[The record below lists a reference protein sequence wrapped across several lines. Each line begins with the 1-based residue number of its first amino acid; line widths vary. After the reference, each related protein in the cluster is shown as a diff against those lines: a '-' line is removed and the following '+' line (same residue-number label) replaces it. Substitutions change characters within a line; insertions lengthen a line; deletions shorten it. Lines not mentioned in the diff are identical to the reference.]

1 MREKAWMLIIIISL
15 LFLVGTVGAEM
26 PDNVTITGNSSWIVA
41 GSGPSTYMV
50 TVTNQS
56 SGGVLNVDVS
66 FEVNNTLGTLNPGT
80 KQTDSNGI
88 ASSNFNIGTKSG
100 TSTITIRVLYNGGS
114 DGIFDE
120 TYIFDQNIDHDILS
134 ANYTPS
140 TGIVEEEIPF
150 TVSIKDKW
158 GNPIDNRRGDNTV
171 SLSVTCPLP
180 NDCSFVDHGVDYGHS
195 YTSQPVQGNLTIPIK
210 FGTKSGL
217 TTIIMSSIKD
227 PVKDIDEQ
235 YVYIDTLAGDPALKV
250 DISPASL
257 TVPVNTGVFSF
268 IYTISDKNNNPVAN
282 EPVHIVTSLGEI
294 LDTKTNAFGQTPLL
308 SYGPKGTVYNAINI
322 NATSGNLTKNV
333 TVAFS
338 TAETKNLALYVL
350 PQSMPSLDVD
360 PSSHADAVGKVVDAY
375 GNPISGQTLA
385 YSLTCSAAD
394 PTEDAVPH
402 LTNYGGQTNNNG
414 YVETIFIPGSFNST
428 TDKKGSCQLAA
439 NWNDNPSYP
448 PQTVTLTWVNYPY
461 VSIYTGVPQQTVHIN
476 DTIDVTISI
485 VGSGKEPKGGPVSV
499 MLDLDASSN
508 FANQGNRVDKAKN
521 ATAKFVKNLSSHNAL
536 NQLGL
541 VSYGDIDN
549 EVLHLSPT
557 DNHALVLSNINGTFL
572 NMSGGVSGGIT
583 VERSIDEAVVRIMG
597 PPPPNKVRAIVS
609 LGDSAY
615 TNNNGVL
622 ARLVNETWTQN
633 QIRVFVILYLSETGS
648 TGCGTPTDSKAVR
661 MRLLAEQTQGK
672 FYWGCSE
679 AAINAAFADVA
690 ETLRRLSA
698 ENATMS
704 VSFSNIAVN
713 NTTSL
718 TGSQVYDYIPVDI
731 PAGLPPGVVSPPNAT
746 VNSNAR
752 TSIIWTN
759 GNQSIVNQI
768 NEWPELKFNVGTI
781 EIGKNWSATFRLKV
795 KQPGCYNVFGTGGSE
810 LVFNGGSNNLSL
822 PDLPICVV
830 EEPDNQGFKNGTLD
844 VNDLDTIPSASTN
857 PPFTDFIP
865 LQWNTSYN
873 STVSTN
879 NATEYVY
886 YCKERFVGDCV
897 PNTNGVWNQV
907 EVKTGIPTGDSS
919 QSTFLDVR
927 NFPLGTYV
935 VWVHATAEDAVPAD
949 ATTSRF
955 TVRSASPYFIKLQ

>member
-15 LFLVGTVGAEM
+15 LFLVGTVEAAIQ
-26 PDNVTITGNSSWIVA
+26 VSVTGNSSWIVA
-41 GSGPSTYMV
+41 GSGSSAVYTL
-50 TVTNQS
+50 TVTDS
-56 SGGVLNVDVS
+56 TSGPLQGANVAFSVDPA
-66 FEVNNTLGTLNPGT
+66 FGYMNPASVIT
-80 KQTDSNGI
+80 NSNGQ
-88 ASSNFNIGTKSG
+88 AVSTFTVNTKSG
-100 TSTITIRVLYNGGS
+100 TAQIFANIAALALSTPIL
-114 DGIFDE
+114 
-120 TYIFDQNIDHDILS
+120 QNIDHGVLS
-134 ANYTPS
+134 PKFTPA
-140 TGIVEEEIPF
+140 TGTVGAIIPF
-150 TVSIKDKW
+150 NVSITDQW
-158 GNPIDNRRGDNTV
+158 GNPIDNRRGDDTV
-171 SLSVTCPLP
+171 SLYVTCPLP
-180 NDCSFVDHGVDYGHS
+180 NDCAFIGNGHS
-195 YTSQPVQGNLTIPIK
+195 FSSQPDSNGNLPIPLQL
-210 FGTKSGL
+210 GTKSGL
-217 TTIIMSSIKD
+217 TAIVMS
-227 PVKDIDEQ
+227 PVQDLGEQVFMIDA
-235 YVYIDTLAGDPALKV
+235 IAGDPALKI
-250 DISPASL
+250 DISPSSL
-257 TVPVNTGVFSF
+257 TAPVNTGVFSF
-268 IYTISDKNNNPVAN
+268 IYTISDNFDNPVAN
-282 EPVHIVTSLGEI
+282 EPVHIVTSLGEM
-294 LDTKTNAFGQTPLL
+294 LDTQTNAVGKTPLL
-308 SYGPKGTVYNAINI
+308 SYGPKSTVYNAINI
-322 NATSGNLTKNV
+322 NATSGNLTNNV

-338 TAETKNLALYVL
+338 TAETKNMVLYVL
-350 PQSMPSLDVD
+350 PQSLPSLDVD
-360 PSSHADAVGKVVDAY
+360 PSSHADVVGKVVDAY

-385 YSLTCSAAD
+385 YSLTCSAPD
-394 PTEDAVPH
+394 SEDAAPY
-402 LTNYGGQTNNNG
+402 LTNYGGQTNDNG

-448 PQTVTLTWVNYPY
+448 QQTVTLTWVNYPY

-521 ATAKFVKNLSSHNAL
+521 ATATFVKNLSSHNAL

-541 VSYGDIDN
+541 VSYGDVDN

-583 VERSIDEAVVRIMG
+583 VERSIDEAVVRLMG

-718 TGSQVYDYIPVDI
+718 TGSQVYDYIPVGI
-731 PAGLPPGVVSPPNAT
+731 PAGLLPGIVSPPNTT

-752 TSIIWTN
+752 TSIIWTD

-865 LQWNTSYN
+865 LQWNTNYN

-879 NATEYVY
+879 QATEYVY

-897 PNTNGVWNQV
+897 PNTNGVWNQAV
-907 EVKTGIPTGDSS
+907 VKTGIPTGDSS